1 MCYHISQTKIAR
13 QIEHQYDVS
22 LHDEKLREFFN
33 RPAFHLN
40 GFSHPNM
47 LIIPQEETSVLKAA
61 HWGIAPSKT
70 QSDKLI
76 DYYKQSIRF
85 GGGLNAQSEKLFD
98 HFIYKY
104 SALSRRCLIPV
115 TGFFEPHEHNK
126 KKYPYY
132 IHRAN
137 NESFTLAGIY
147 TVLDEIVTFAVLT
160 KEASPLFASIHNLR
174 KRQPVILHKSFEQE
188 WLKDSLT
195 ENQVKELI
203 IATFP
208 DNELEAY
215 TVSKDLFNP
224 RIDSDTPDILDKV
237 TYLELTG

>member
-70 QSDKLI
+70 PSDKLT

-147 TVLDEIVTFAVLT
+147 TVLDQIVTFTVLT
-160 KEASPLFASIHNLR
+160 KDASPLFASIHNLR
-174 KRQPVILHKSFEQE
+174 KRQPVILRKSFEQE
-188 WLKDSLT
+188 WLNDSLT

-208 DNELEAY
+208 DDELETF

-224 RIDSDTPDILDKV
+224 RIDSDTPAILDKV
-237 TYLELTG
+237 SYLELAG

>member
-13 QIEHQYDVS
+13 QIERQYDVS
-22 LHDEKLREFFN
+22 LHDEKLREFFD
-33 RPAFHLN
+33 RPTFHLN
-40 GFSHPNM
+40 GFSHPKM
-47 LIIPQEETSVLKAA
+47 LIIPQEETSVLTAA

-70 QSDKLI
+70 QAHKLTE
-76 DYYKQSIRF
+76 YYKQSIRF

-104 SALSRRCLIPV
+104 SALSKRCLIPV

-147 TVLDEIVTFAVLT
+147 TILDQVITFAVLT
-160 KEASPLFASIHNLR
+160 KDASPLFASIHNMR
-174 KRQPVILHKSFEQE
+174 KRQPVILTKEIEQE

-195 ENQVKELI
+195 EIQVKELI
-203 IATFP
+203 TP
-208 DNELEAY
+208 TYPENDLEAY

-224 RIDSDTPDILDKV
+224 RIDSDTPTILDKV
-237 TYLELTG
+237 TYLELAG

>member
-188 WLKDSLT
+188 WLKDSLS

>member
-1 MCYHISQTKIAR
+1 MCYHISQTNIAR
-13 QIEHQYDVS
+13 QIERQYDVS
-22 LHDEKLREFFN
+22 LHDEKLREFFD
-33 RPAFHLN
+33 RPTFHLN
-40 GFSHPNM
+40 GFSHPKM
-47 LIIPQEETSVLKAA
+47 LIIPQEETSILTAA

-70 QSDKLI
+70 QAGKLA

-147 TVLDEIVTFAVLT
+147 TILDQVITFAVLT
-160 KEASPLFASIHNLR
+160 KDASPLFASIHNMR
-174 KRQPVILHKSFEQE
+174 KRQPVILTKEFEQE
-188 WLKDSLT
+188 WLKGSLT

-203 IATFP
+203 TPIYP
-208 DNELEAY
+208 ENDLEAY

-224 RIDSDTPDILDKV
+224 RIDSDTPTILDKV
-237 TYLELTG
+237 HYLELAG

>member
-13 QIEHQYDVS
+13 QIERQYDVS
-22 LHDEKLREFFN
+22 LHDEKLREFFD
-33 RPAFHLN
+33 RPTFHLN
-40 GFSHPNM
+40 GFSHPKM
-47 LIIPQEETSVLKAA
+47 LIIPQEETSKLTAA

-70 QSDKLI
+70 QAHKLAE
-76 DYYKQSIRF
+76 YYKQSIRF

-115 TGFFEPHEHNK
+115 TGFFEPHEHKK

-147 TVLDEIVTFAVLT
+147 TILDQVITFSVLT
-160 KEASPLFASIHNLR
+160 KDASPLFASIHNMR
-174 KRQPVILHKSFEQE
+174 KRQPVILTKEFEQE
-188 WLKDSLT
+188 WLNDSLT
-195 ENQVKELI
+195 EIQVKELI
-203 IATFP
+203 TP
-208 DNELEAY
+208 TYPENDLEVY

-224 RIDSDTPDILDKV
+224 RIDSDMPTILDKV
-237 TYLELTG
+237 TYLELAG

>member
-115 TGFFEPHEHNK
+115 TGFFEPHEKNR
-126 KKYPYY
+126 KKYPYF
-132 IHRAN
+132 IHRADS
-137 NESFTLAGIY
+137 ESFTLAGIY
-147 TVLDEIVTFAVLT
+147 TIIDQIVTFAVLT
-160 KEASPLFASIHNLR
+160 KEASPLFAGIHNMR
-174 KRQPVILHKSFEQE
+174 KRQPVILRKEFEQE
-188 WLKDSLT
+188 WLKDALT

-203 IATFP
+203 APTYP
-208 DNELEAY
+208 ENEIEAY
-215 TVSKDLFNP
+215 PISKDLFNP
-224 RIDSDTPDILDKV
+224 RIDSNRPAILDKV

>member
-1 MCYHISQTKIAR
+1 MCYHISQTNIAR
-13 QIEHQYDVS
+13 QIERQYDVS
-22 LHDEKLREFFN
+22 LHDEKLREFFD
-33 RPAFHLN
+33 RPTFHLN
-40 GFSHPNM
+40 GFSHPKM
-47 LIIPQEETSVLKAA
+47 LIIPQEETSVLTAA
-61 HWGIAPSKT
+61 HWGIVPSKT
-70 QSDKLI
+70 QAHKLTE
-76 DYYKQSIRF
+76 YYKQSIRF

-147 TVLDEIVTFAVLT
+147 TILDQVITFTVLT
-160 KEASPLFASIHNLR
+160 KAASPLFASIHNIR
-174 KRQPVILHKSFEQE
+174 KRQPVILTKEFEQE

-195 ENQVKELI
+195 EIQVKELI
-203 IATFP
+203 TP
-208 DNELEAY
+208 TYPENDLEAY

-224 RIDSDTPDILDKV
+224 RIDSDTPTILDKV
-237 TYLELTG
+237 TYLELAG

>member
-13 QIEHQYDVS
+13 QIERQYDVS
-22 LHDEKLREFFN
+22 LHDEKLREFFD
-33 RPAFHLN
+33 RPSFHLN
-40 GFSHPNM
+40 GFSHPKM
-47 LIIPQEETSVLKAA
+47 LIIPQEETSVLTAA

-70 QSDKLI
+70 QAHKLTE
-76 DYYKQSIRF
+76 YYKQSIRF

-147 TVLDEIVTFAVLT
+147 TILDQVITFSVLT
-160 KEASPLFASIHNLR
+160 KDASPLFASIHNMR
-174 KRQPVILHKSFEQE
+174 KRQPVILTKEFEQE

-203 IATFP
+203 TPIYP
-208 DNELEAY
+208 ENDLEAY

-224 RIDSDTPDILDKV
+224 RINSDTPTILDKV
-237 TYLELTG
+237 TYLELAG

>member
-1 MCYHISQTKIAR
+1 MCYHISQTNIAR
-13 QIEHQYDVS
+13 QIERQYDVS
-22 LHDEKLREFFN
+22 LHDEKLREFFE
-33 RPAFHLN
+33 RPTFHLN
-40 GFSHPNM
+40 GFSHPKM
-47 LIIPQEETSVLKAA
+47 LIIPQEETSILTAA

-70 QSDKLI
+70 QADKLAE
-76 DYYKQSIRF
+76 YYKQSIRF

-147 TVLDEIVTFAVLT
+147 TILNHVITFAVLT
-160 KEASPLFASIHNLR
+160 KDASPLFARIHNMR
-174 KRQPVILHKSFEQE
+174 KRQPVILTKEFEQE

-195 ENQVKELI
+195 EIEVKELI
-203 IATFP
+203 TP
-208 DNELEAY
+208 TYPENDLEAY

-224 RIDSDTPDILDKV
+224 RIDSDTPTILDKV
-237 TYLELTG
+237 TYLELAG

>member
-132 IHRAN
+132 IQWAN